1 MTSNIRF
8 YQHLPNEK
16 FIPHQDDEPEQQNND
31 LIDLKSKL
39 KTALQMP
46 NIMVLA
52 GSGTSLGKV
61 KGPSMS
67 ALWTSCIEDPSRKTD
82 ADKIIAQI
90 GYDLSMPSQKNIEEF
105 LSYCEAYQ
113 QIKKSPELDDFLTKS
128 KEIILEKCKFDKP
141 PSDLFAHME
150 FIKKLARR
158 KSKDNRIKIF
168 TTNYDTCFEEAAG
181 KLGITVIDGFTFS
194 SPRIYSPQFF
204 DYDIIK
210 RDSINSSNTPKY
222 LDGVFHMY
230 KLHGSVNWFRREE
243 TDGSFVIEQKESD
256 DAKNVCMIFPAKG
269 KYQQSYIQPH
279 LELIAKFLHGIREPN
294 TCLITTGF
302 GFNDD
307 HLSEPIYAA
316 LQSNPHLKLIIVDR
330 SVERKFKNPDNFS
343 PYWKKFKALA
353 DKGLDILFIE
363 ADFENFA
370 INIPDLKA
378 LSPAENLYQV
388 IHGGSK

>member
-1 MTSNIRF
+1 MTIKF
-8 YQHLPNEK
+8 YRPIPISKWLPNEK
-16 FIPHQDDEPEQQNND
+16 DDDEQQAND
-31 LIDLKSKL
+31 LSDLKTKL

-61 KGPSMS
+61 EGPSMKD
-67 ALWTSCIEDPSRKTD
+67 LWKFCIEDSSRKVE
-82 ADKIIAQI
+82 AEKIITKIQ
-90 GYDLSMPSQKNIEEF
+90 YDLSKPNRKNIEEF

-113 QIKKSPELDDFLTKS
+113 QIHNSSELEDFLTKS
-128 KEIILEKCKFDKP
+128 KEIILEKCKFDKS
-141 PSDLFAHME
+141 PSTLFAHTE

-158 KSKDNRIKIF
+158 KSKDNRIKLF

-181 KLGITVIDGFTFS
+181 KLGITIIDGFTFS
-194 SPRIYSPQFF
+194 VPRIYNPQFF

-210 RDSINSSNTPKY
+210 RDGMSSSNTPKY
-222 LDGVFHMY
+222 LDGVFHLY
-230 KLHGSVNWFRREE
+230 KLHGSVNWFRKKEP
-243 TDGSFVIEQKESD
+243 DGNFIIEQKESN

-279 LELIAKFLHGIREPN
+279 LELIAKFLQGIREPN
-294 TCLITTGF
+294 TCLITSGF

-330 SVERKFKNPDNFS
+330 SVENKFNSHDDHS

-353 DKGLDILFIE
+353 DKGLDILFIQ

-370 INIPDLKA
+370 LNIPDLKA
-378 LSPAENLYQV
+378 LSPAESLYQV
-388 IHGGSK
+388 IHGGNNA

>member
-1 MTSNIRF
+1 MSIKF
-8 YQHLPNEK
+8 YRSTPNEK
-16 FIPHQDDEPEQQNND
+16 FIPHKNDEVEKQAND
-31 LIDLKSKL
+31 LLDLKTKL

-67 ALWTSCIEDPSRKTD
+67 DLWTSCIEDTARKTE

-90 GYDLSMPSQKNIEEF
+90 KYNLSKPSNKNIEEF

-113 QIKKSPELDDFLTKS
+113 QIKECPELKDFLVKS
-128 KEIILEKCKFDKP
+128 KEIILSKCKFDKTS
-141 PSDLFAHME
+141 SDLFAHME

-158 KSKDNRIKIF
+158 KSKDNRIKLF

-181 KLGITVIDGFTFS
+181 KLGITIIDGFTFS

-210 RDSINSSNTPKY
+210 RDTINSSSTPKY

-230 KLHGSVNWFRREE
+230 KLHGSVNWFRKKD
-243 TDGSFVIEQKESD
+243 TDDNFVIEQKESD
-256 DAKNVCMIFPAKG
+256 DAENVCMVFPAKG

-279 LELIAKFLHGIREPN
+279 LELIAKFLQGIREPN

-330 SVERKFKNPDNFS
+330 SVEQKFKKLNSIS

-378 LSPAENLYQV
+378 LSPAENLYQI

>member
-1 MTSNIRF
+1 
-8 YQHLPNEK
+8 
-16 FIPHQDDEPEQQNND
+16 
-31 LIDLKSKL
+31 
-39 KTALQMP
+39 
-46 NIMVLA
+46 
-52 GSGTSLGKV
+52 
-61 KGPSMS
+61 
-67 ALWTSCIEDPSRKTD
+67 
-82 ADKIIAQI
+82 
-90 GYDLSMPSQKNIEEF
+90 
-105 LSYCEAYQ
+105 
-113 QIKKSPELDDFLTKS
+113 
-128 KEIILEKCKFDKP
+128 
-141 PSDLFAHME
+141 ME

-158 KSKDNRIKIF
+158 KSKDNRIKLF

-181 KLGITVIDGFTFS
+181 KLGITIIDGFTFS
-194 SPRIYSPQFF
+194 TPRIYSPQFF

-210 RDSINSSNTPKY
+210 RDSINTSTTPKY

-230 KLHGSVNWFRREE
+230 KLHGSVNWFKRTE
-243 TDGSFVIEQKESD
+243 TDGSFVIEQKESN

-279 LELIAKFLHGIREPN
+279 LELIAKFLQGIREPN

-330 SVERKFKNPDNFS
+330 SVERKFKNPDDFS

-378 LSPAENLYQV
+378 LSPAESLYQV
-388 IHGGSK
+388 IHGGS

>member
-1 MTSNIRF
+1 MNIKF
-8 YQHLPNEK
+8 YQSKPNEK
-16 FIPHQDDEPEQQNND
+16 FIPHKDDEAEQQAND
-31 LIDLKSKL
+31 LIDLKTKL

-67 ALWTSCIEDPSRKTD
+67 DLWKFCIEDLSRKTD
-82 ADKIIAQI
+82 ADKTIAQI
-90 GYDLSMPSQKNIEEF
+90 EYDLTRPSNQNIEEF

-113 QIKKSPELDDFLTKS
+113 QIKYCSELEDFLIKS
-128 KEIILEKCKFDKP
+128 KEIILDKCKFDKP
-141 PSDLFAHME
+141 SSDLFAHIE

-158 KSKDNRIKIF
+158 KSKDNRIKLF

-194 SPRIYSPQFF
+194 TPRIYSPQFF

-210 RDSINSSNTPKY
+210 RDSINTSNTPKY

-230 KLHGSVNWFRREE
+230 KLHGSVNWFKRKE
-243 TDGSFVIEQKESD
+243 TDGTFVIEQKESD

-279 LELIAKFLHGIREPN
+279 LELIAKFLQGIREPN

-330 SVERKFKNPDNFS
+330 SIERKFKDPDDFS

-378 LSPAENLYQV
+378 LSPAESLYQV

>member
-1 MTSNIRF
+1 MSIKF
-8 YQHLPNEK
+8 YQSKPNEK
-16 FIPHQDDEPEQQNND
+16 FIPHKDDEAEQQAND
-31 LIDLKSKL
+31 LTDLKTKL
-39 KTALQMP
+39 KIALQMP

-61 KGPSMS
+61 KGPSMPD
-67 ALWTSCIEDPSRKTD
+67 LWRFCIEESSRKTD

-90 GYDLSMPSQKNIEEF
+90 EYDLTNPSNKNIEEF

-113 QIKKSPELDDFLTKS
+113 QIRKCPELETFLTKS
-128 KEIILEKCKFDKP
+128 KSIILDKCKFEKP
-141 PSDLFAHME
+141 TSDLFAHME

-158 KSKDNRIKIF
+158 KSKDNRIKLF

-181 KLGITVIDGFTFS
+181 KLGITIIDGFTFS

-204 DYDIIK
+204 DYDIVK
-210 RDSINSSNTPKY
+210 RDSMNTSNTPKY
-222 LDGVFHMY
+222 LDGVFQLY
-230 KLHGSVNWFRREE
+230 KLHGSVNWFKRKEAE
-243 TDGSFVIEQKESD
+243 GNFIIEQKESN
-256 DAKNVCMIFPAKG
+256 DAENVCMIFPAKG

-330 SVERKFKNPDNFS
+330 SVERKFKDPDGFS

-378 LSPAENLYQV
+378 LSPAESLYQV

>member
-1 MTSNIRF
+1 MSIKF
-8 YQHLPNEK
+8 YRSTPNEK
-16 FIPHQDDEPEQQNND
+16 FIPHKDDEADQQAND
-31 LIDLKSKL
+31 LSDLKIKL

-61 KGPSMS
+61 KGPSMPD
-67 ALWTSCIEDPSRKTD
+67 LWTFCIEDPSRKTD
-82 ADKIIAQI
+82 ADKIIAQME
-90 GYDLSMPSQKNIEEF
+90 YDLTSPTKKNIEEF

-113 QIKKSPELDDFLTKS
+113 QIKECPELAAFLIKS
-128 KEIILEKCKFDKP
+128 KEIILDKCKFDKP
-141 PSDLFAHME
+141 LSDLFAHME
-150 FIKKLARR
+150 FIKKLARQ
-158 KSKDNRIKIF
+158 KSKDNRIKLF

-181 KLGITVIDGFTFS
+181 KLGITIIDGFTFS
-194 SPRIYSPQFF
+194 TPRIYSPQFF

-210 RDSINSSNTPKY
+210 RDSINTSTTPKY

-230 KLHGSVNWFRREE
+230 KLHGSVNWFKRTE
-243 TDGSFVIEQKESD
+243 TDGSFVIEQKESN

-279 LELIAKFLHGIREPN
+279 LELIAKFLQGIREPN

-316 LQSNPHLKLIIVDR
+316 LQSNPHLKLILVDR
-330 SVERKFKNPDNFS
+330 SVERKFKNPDDFS

-378 LSPAENLYQV
+378 LSPAESLYQV
-388 IHGGSK
+388 IHGGS

>member
-1 MTSNIRF
+1 MNIKF
-8 YQHLPNEK
+8 YRPSPNEK
-16 FIPHQDDEPEQQNND
+16 FVLNEKDEDDEQKND
-31 LIDLKSKL
+31 LIDLKTKL

-67 ALWTSCIEDPSRKTD
+67 NLWTSCIEDPSRKTD
-82 ADKIIAQI
+82 TDKIIAQI
-90 GYDLSMPSQKNIEEF
+90 EYDLSKPNNKNIEEF

-113 QIKKSPELDDFLTKS
+113 QIKECPELKDFLIKS
-128 KEIILEKCKFDKP
+128 KEIILDKCKFDKP
-141 PSDLFAHME
+141 SSDLFAHME

-181 KLGITVIDGFTFS
+181 KLGITIIDGFTFS
-194 SPRIYSPQFF
+194 SPRVYSPQFF
-204 DYDIIK
+204 DYDIVK
-210 RDSINSSNTPKY
+210 RDSMNTSNTPKY
-222 LDGVFHMY
+222 LDGVFQLY
-230 KLHGSVNWFRREE
+230 KLHGSVNWFKRKDDE
-243 TDGSFVIEQKESD
+243 GSFIIEQKESN
-256 DAKNVCMIFPAKG
+256 DAENVCMIFPAKG

-279 LELIAKFLHGIREPN
+279 LELIAKFLQGIREPN

-307 HLSEPIYAA
+307 HLSEPIYSA

-330 SVERKFKNPDNFS
+330 SVERKFNDPTS
-343 PYWKKFKALA
+343 CSSYWRKFKALA

-378 LSPAENLYQV
+378 LSPAESLYQV
-388 IHGGSK
+388 IHGGINA

>member
-1 MTSNIRF
+1 MEIKF
-8 YQHLPNEK
+8 YKPNPSEKWLPN
-16 FIPHQDDEPEQQNND
+16 PSDEFDKQKND
-31 LIDLKSKL
+31 SNELILKL

-46 NIMVLA
+46 NIMILA
-52 GSGTSLGKV
+52 GSGTSLGNV

-67 ALWTSCIEDPSRKTD
+67 HLWTSCVEEPNRKLE
-82 ADKIIAQI
+82 ADKIIEDIQYNTPI
-90 GYDLSMPSQKNIEEF
+90 QRNKNIEEF

-113 QIKKSPELDDFLTKS
+113 QIHNSSELNEFLNKS
-128 KEIILEKCKFDKP
+128 KAIILEKCKFDKCP
-141 PSDLFAHME
+141 TSLLAHKE
-150 FIKKLARR
+150 FIKKMARR
-158 KSKDNRIKIF
+158 KAKDNRIKIF

-181 KLGITVIDGFTFS
+181 MLGITVIDGFTFS

-210 RDSINSSNTPKY
+210 RDGNGSSNTPKY
-222 LDGVFHMY
+222 LDGVFQLY
-230 KLHGSVNWFRREE
+230 KLHGSVNWFKKKNA
-243 TDGSFVIEQKESD
+243 DNSFTIEQKDAD
-256 DAKNVCMIFPAKG
+256 DAENVCMIFPAKG

-279 LELIAKFLHGIREPN
+279 LELIAKFLQGIREPN

-330 SVERKFKNPDNFS
+330 SVERKFKDLDKFS
-343 PYWKKFKALA
+343 PYWKKFKELA

-363 ADFENFA
+363 ADFESFA
-370 INIPDLKA
+370 FSIPDLKA

-388 IHGGSK
+388 IHGGTLNA